1 MMLDPRLSVIEDR
14 LKGVDR
20 IIAVS
25 SGKGGVGKSLIAAT
39 TALLLS
45 ERGLR
50 AGLLDLDFTNPSSN
64 VILGVSAA
72 HPIEDKGM
80 IPPEIHGV
88 KYMSITFFSGEE
100 VMPLRG
106 GDATNAF
113 IEVLALTRWGNL
125 DYLIVDTPPGLGDI
139 LLDLLKLIRR
149 LAFLVVTTP
158 SRLSLETVRKL
169 LALLRGVRAPV
180 IGVIENMLTD
190 ISISVKGEV
199 ERIGARFLGSLPF
212 DPRVDGVLGNPKK
225 LLETKFA
232 EKLSEILD
240 QALKIT

>member
-1 MMLDPRLSVIEDR
+1 MIDPRLSVIEDR
-14 LKGVDR
+14 LRGVSKV
-20 IIAVS
+20 IAVS

-50 AGLLDLDFTNPSSN
+50 AGLLDLDFTNPSSS
-64 VILGVSAA
+64 VIMGVGAA

-100 VMPLRG
+100 AMPLRG
-106 GDATNAF
+106 GDMTNAF
-113 IEVLALTRWGNL
+113 IEVLALTKWGDL
-125 DYLIVDTPPGLGDI
+125 DYLIVDTPPGLGDA

-149 LAFLVVTTP
+149 LVFLVVTTP
-158 SRLSLETVRKL
+158 SKLSLETVKKL
-169 LALLRGVRAPV
+169 LALLREIRAPV

-190 ISISVKGEV
+190 ATTSIGGEV
-199 ERIGARFLGSLPF
+199 ERIGARFLGSIPF
-212 DPRVDGVLGNPKK
+212 DPGVEGALGSPKK

-232 EKLSEILD
+232 KKLSEILD
-240 QALKIT
+240 QALRIT